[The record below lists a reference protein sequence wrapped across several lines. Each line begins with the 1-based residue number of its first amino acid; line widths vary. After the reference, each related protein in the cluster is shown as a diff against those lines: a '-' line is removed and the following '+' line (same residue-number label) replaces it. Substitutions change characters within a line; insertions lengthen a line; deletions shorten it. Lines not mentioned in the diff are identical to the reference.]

1 MTITQYFNTF
11 YKATPIQNDMIN
23 VLNDYINEREKD
35 NSDLKYLKQ
44 FRKYLMQEY
53 GLIYTDEMDEE
64 LFKRFILYHIPKSA
78 SFLTYNNS
86 KQLLKELGFFMAS
99 DKLKIHKTIKRNYNN
114 VYYEYGE
121 EFPRIMQLQKEI
133 KNEIGYPVIGFDPLV
148 IDLGNYRRDKLLSK
162 YQEKSPI
169 MEQGFF
175 QVLEVFG
182 SGIVIFKKLFGSEM
196 YIKLHIGRNIVPYLK
211 KYDIIHMRISRRLF
225 FTTWNLD
232 SVKSCYHKDALIYLK
247 AK

>member
-1 MTITQYFNTF
+1 MTITQYLNTF
-11 YKATPIQNDMIN
+11 QKTLPAHVDMVNI
-23 VLNDYINEREKD
+23 LDDYIYEKEKNKGD
-35 NSDLKYLKQ
+35 IKYLLQFQKYLKH
-44 FRKYLMQEY
+44 EY
-53 GLIYTDEMDEE
+53 GFIYTDEISED
-64 LFKRFILYHIPKSA
+64 LFKRFILYHIPKTA
-78 SFLTYNNS
+78 SFLTYNKS

-99 DKLKIHKTIKRNYNN
+99 ERVKSHKNIKRDYNN
-114 VYYEYGE
+114 VYYEYLE

-133 KNEIGYPVIGFDPLV
+133 KNEIGYPVVEFDPLV
-148 IDLGNYRRDKLLSK
+148 VDLLSYRREKLLDK

-232 SVKSCYHKDALIYLK
+232 SVKSCYHKDALSFLK
-247 AK
+247 A